1 MPDIW
6 MDVDTALAEVPI
18 NKVPIVLLA
27 DGTTIDAGMVYNEA
41 GLDLN
46 WNFITAAG
54 AFTQTNVTPTDT
66 GGAHDFVAQGNGM
79 YTIEIPASG
88 GTIDNDT
95 EGVGWFTGE
104 STVNLAWASPTIGF
118 RAAALNDA
126 LIDGGDTLDV
136 NMTQILGH
144 LLTQSGTQLADG
156 FEKFFNVAT
165 PTGTVNSLA
174 DAVPGAAGGG
184 FIAGTNAATTVTTA
198 LTTTFTGNLTGDVGG
213 NVDGTVAGVTP
224 DAAGTCAT
232 QSEVATECADA
243 LTDIKLDHL
252 IHAAA
257 AEDEVADNSVI
268 ARLAATEGDW
278 SEFDDENHSLEAIRV
293 RGDDEWTTGAGG
305 SAPTVGE
312 IRTEM
317 EVNGGKLD
325 HLWEMTEDD
334 SGIRRYTENALEEAP
349 SGEGG
354 DATEAKQDTLLAVI
368 GALDNAAAAGQV
380 TSADTLMQY
389 IKQLINI
396 LIGTDGIGT
405 FPAESAPGNGVSL
418 SEVIRA
424 IHADVTG
431 LNGSAMVGTNGAN
444 TVEPDPAG
452 TAATPAEVAT
462 ALTNIGLDHLL
473 STAVTGTDITDDSI
487 FAQLVSKSATAD
499 WDDFD
504 NTTDALQALADK
516 IVAAAPQDHL
526 AASST
531 DTTGT
536 IDSGTYADTATINT
550 TYWQMSP
557 EGSADGDGFG
567 LNQGLVFSVGT
578 GLDRIPDS
586 VHIVGYL
593 DSSPVRDVDVW
604 AYNYT
609 LAGWDAL
616 SNSATNIQDASSN
629 QSYQYSGVNQN
640 HIQTSDGEM
649 RIRFTT
655 TSTTTGD
662 NLYIDHVS
670 VSSVAAEAAGLTAD
684 SIQQAVWARADSG
697 HDENT
702 LGYNVSKFFLAK
714 AHPVS
719 VTSASQFTVGEGVTT
734 NDAYNGMLIMIED
747 KTDDHYE
754 VRRIVDYIGATREVF
769 VDRAFSFTP
778 VTDDDVY
785 LFSGGYADV
794 NTTHVGGTAQ
804 TANDNSADI
813 NTLISN
819 QGNWAT
825 ATSVD
830 LNADAIK
837 AVSYDESTAF
847 PLRDDDAGSTY
858 IARTGADSDTLEDIS
873 DEIAGLN
880 NISTAQVNAEVD
892 TALNTAIPA
901 AAAGSINDYIRRTKY
916 IVCNKMEIDETGGD
930 AGDTRLFNDAGAQFE
945 AEVVSAFSSDSTT
958 TTRKKLL

>member
-354 DATEAKQDTLLAVI
+354 DATEAKQDSIIAAVI
-368 GALDNAAAAGQV
+368 TNAAGTDIAADIIDVKAQ
-380 TSADTLMQY
+380 
-389 IKQLINI
+389 
-396 LIGTDGIGT
+396 IGTDGAGLT
-405 FPAESAPGNGVSL
+405 NLPDVTTDSASRTA
-418 SEVIRA
+418 SM
-424 IHADVTG
+424 ADVSG
-431 LNGSAMVGTNGAN
+431 LSTVTEAQVN
-444 TVEPDPAG
+444 TQCDNAII
-452 TAATPAEVAT
+452 TY
-462 ALTNIGLDHLL
+462 GLDHLVQT
-473 STAVTGTDITDDSI
+473 SVTGTDIADDSI
-487 FAQLVSKSATAD
+487 VAKLVSKESTAD
-499 WDDFD
+499 WDDFV
-504 NTTDALQALADK
+504 NTTDSLQAIRDN
-516 IVAAAPQDHL
+516 IVASNPQSHD
-526 AASST
+526 ATADAIVTGSVIDST
-531 DTTGT
+531 DYEDTYTDDDSTYYTT
-536 IDSGTYADTATINT
+536 APA
-550 TYWQMSP
+550 
-557 EGSADGDGFG
+557 GSADGNGW
-567 LNQGLVFSVGT
+567 
-578 GLDRIPDS
+578 GLDTNLNSSIGIGRIAQSLTIDGNFAS
-586 VHIVGYL
+586 GAQRTVQ
-593 DSSPVRDVDVW
+593 VW
-604 AYNYT
+604 ANDYI
-609 LAGWDAL
+609 ADAYVQI
-616 SNSATNIQDASSN
+616 SNSSTDFGNSATHST
-629 QSYQYSGVNQN
+629 
-640 HIQTSDGEM
+640 QTYALTENMRQISDGEVK
-649 RIRFTT
+649 IKFTSE
-655 TSTTTGD
+655 STTTGD
-662 NLYIDHVS
+662 RWNVDHFEL
-670 VSSVAAEAAGLTAD
+670 SSIAQEASGLTAD
-684 SIQQAVWARADSG
+684 TIQQAVWARAHSG
-697 HDENT
+697 HDEDT
-702 LGYNVSKFFLAK
+702 LGYNLSKIFIQNGNILSGNATTFVIDYDIPTGADLA
-714 AHPVS
+714 
-719 VTSASQFTVGEGVTT
+719 
-734 NDAYNGMLIMIED
+734 GMMIMLED
-747 KTDDHYE
+747 KTTDLYE
-754 VRRIVDYIGATREVF
+754 IRRIVSCTPASDTIV

-778 VTDDDVY
+778 VAGDDWY
-785 LFSGGYADV
+785 FLGTGYADV